1 MSKHLTMIVPDGEN
15 NLSSIVGA
23 YKVFSRANAYW
34 KQTRN
39 TGLFT
44 IQLAGISKEVGFYDG
59 LFSVKPHV
67 NIAEIPKTNLII
79 IPSLNHLCKS
89 VGGKSGFG

>member
-44 IQLAGISKEVGFYDG
+44 IQLAGISKEVGFYGG